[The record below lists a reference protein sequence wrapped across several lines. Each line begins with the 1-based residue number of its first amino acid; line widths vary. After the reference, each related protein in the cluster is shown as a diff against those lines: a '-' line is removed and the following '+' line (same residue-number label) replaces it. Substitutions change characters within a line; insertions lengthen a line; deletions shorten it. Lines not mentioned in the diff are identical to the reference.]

1 MLEPLRAVE
10 FHILLALA
18 EGDRHGYAILQEAQ
32 RRASQGFLPLEAGTL
47 YRALRRLRDCGFV
60 TDAAPPREVVTAGEA
75 DERRRYYAITARG
88 RKAAGEE
95 AERLA
100 ALVSAARASGLLGR
114 RQGEGVR

>member
-1 MLEPLRAVE
+1 MPEALRTVE

-18 EGDRHGYAILQEAQ
+18 DGDRHGYAILQDAQ
-32 RRASQGFLPLEAGTL
+32 RRAGRGSLELEAGTL
-47 YRALRRLRDCGFV
+47 YRALRRLKDYGFV
-60 TDAAPPREVVTAGEA
+60 TDAAAPREVVRAGED

-88 RKAAGEE
+88 RKAAGQE